1 MEAASP
7 IDRPLRA
14 DARRNR
20 ERVLEAARACF
31 REDGSNAQMDD
42 VAGRAGVGVGTV
54 YRHFPDKA
62 ALLEALISERF
73 REFAEDGRR
82 AIEEDDVWEAL
93 TSWLMR
99 CGEWQESDRAFC
111 EYLTNAIPHE
121 TKALVA
127 EREGLQEVDRLFIAK
142 GKRAGVIR
150 KDARAD
156 DIPLI
161 MTGIAATARVGGA
174 AGSWR
179 RHLMLALDGLKP
191 TAGGKLPD

>member
-1 MEAASP
+1 VSTSP
-7 IDRPLRA
+7 LDRPLRA

-20 ERVLEAARACF
+20 ERVLEAARLCF
-31 REDGSNAQMDD
+31 AEDGRNAQMDD
-42 VAGRAGVGVGTV
+42 VARRAGVGVATV

-82 AIEEDDVWEAL
+82 ALEEDDVWEAF

-111 EYLTNAIPHE
+111 EYLTNVIPHE

-127 EREGLQEVDRLFIAK
+127 EREGLQEVDRLFMEK

-150 KDARAD
+150 EDARPD

-161 MTGIAATARVGGA
+161 MTGIAATVRTGA
-174 AGSWR
+174 AVGNWR
-179 RHLMLALDGLKP
+179 RHLLIALDGLRP
-191 TAGGKLPD
+191 RAGGNLPD

>member
-1 MEAASP
+1 MEAA
-7 IDRPLRA
+7 RPLRA

-20 ERVLEAARACF
+20 ERVLDAARASF
-31 REDGSNAQMDD
+31 REYGRNAQMDD
-42 VAGRAGVGVGTV
+42 VARRAGVGVGTV

-62 ALLEALISERF
+62 ALVEALVSERF

-82 AIEEDDVWEAL
+82 ALEEEDDVWEAF
-93 TSWLMR
+93 TGWLMR

-111 EYLTNAIPHE
+111 EYLTNAVPHE

-127 EREGLQEVDRLFIAK
+127 EREGLQEVDRLFIEK

-150 KDARAD
+150 DDARPD

-161 MTGIAATARVGGA
+161 MAGIAATARTGGI
-174 AGSWR
+174 GNWR
-179 RHLMLALDGLKP
+179 RHLHIALDGLRS
-191 TAGGKLPD
+191 ASDRKLPD